1 MAAAFAYTDE
11 ALALQRRFDTEALAA
26 AELAVIVHEA
36 IAPPDRAFIARM
48 EMFWL
53 ASVDPKGAPTVSYKG
68 GAPGF
73 VKMPDDKTLLF
84 PCFDG
89 NGMYFSM
96 GNIAA
101 TGRVGLLFMDFVTP
115 ARLRVQGEAKLTD
128 DAAVVGLW
136 PGAQFAVQVDITAL
150 ITNCPRYIPR
160 MQRLAGSRYVPDA
173 VTGEQP
179 IPGWKRI
186 DAIQPVLA
194 KRDQGKADAVGGL
207 ISMAAWDGMV
217 AEGDPLA

>member
-1 MAAAFAYTDE
+1 MTGFAYTDE

-26 AELAVIVHEA
+26 AELAVIVHDA
-36 IAPPDRAFIARM
+36 LSPNDRAFIAGI

-53 ASVDPKGAPTVSYKG
+53 ASVDPHGSPTVSYKG

-73 VKMPDDKTLLF
+73 VKMPDDRTLLF

-89 NGMYFSM
+89 NGMFFSM

-101 TGRVGLLFMDFVTP
+101 TAHVGLLFMDFTTP
-115 ARLRVQGEAKLTD
+115 SRLRVQGDARLSDEA
-128 DAAVVGLW
+128 AIVGLW
-136 PGAQFAVQVDITAL
+136 PGAQFAVRVDITAL

-160 MQRLAGSRYVPDA
+160 MQRMQASRYVPDPR
-173 VTGEQP
+173 TGEQP

-186 DAIQPVLA
+186 DAIQGVLPR
-194 KRDQGKADAVGGL
+194 RDQGKADTVGGL
-207 ISMAAWDGMV
+207 ISMEDWGGMV
-217 AEGDPLA
+217 AQGDPLA

>member
-1 MAAAFAYTDE
+1 MTAFAYTDE
-11 ALALQRRFDTEALAA
+11 ALALQKRFDTEALAA
-26 AELAVIVHEA
+26 AELQVIVHGA
-36 IAPPDRAFIARM
+36 LSPADRGFIGGA

-53 ASVDPKGAPTVSYKG
+53 ASVDPQGSPTVSFKG

-89 NGMYFSM
+89 NGMFFSM

-101 TGRVGLLFMDFVTP
+101 TSQVGLLFMDFVTP
-115 ARLRVQGEAKLTD
+115 SRLRVQGSARLTD
-128 DAAVVGLW
+128 DAAIVGLW
-136 PGAQFAVQVDITAL
+136 PGAQFAVQVGITAL

-160 MQRLAGSRYVPDA
+160 MQRLGGSRYVPDTQ
-173 VTGEQP
+173 TGAQP

-186 DAIQPVLA
+186 DAIQGVLP
-194 KRDQGKADAVGGL
+194 KRDQNKADTDGGL
-207 ISMAAWDGMV
+207 ITMDEWGEMV
-217 AEGDPLA
+217 MKGDPRA